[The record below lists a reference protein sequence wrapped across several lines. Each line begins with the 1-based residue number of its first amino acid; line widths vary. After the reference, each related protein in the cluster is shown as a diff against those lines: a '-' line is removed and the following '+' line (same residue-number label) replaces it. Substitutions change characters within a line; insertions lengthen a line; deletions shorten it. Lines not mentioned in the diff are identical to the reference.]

1 MNTVE
6 EFKQLI
12 SQHDITYDFSDDDRV
27 YQRGRRQKQKI
38 LELAKQIPEAKDLWN
53 AEIDKRL
60 SLNMRQPYYWK

>member
-1 MNTVE
+1 MNTLE

-12 SQHDITYDFSDDDRV
+12 RQHDITYDFSDDDRT

-53 AEIDKRL
+53 AEIDRRL
-60 SLNMRQPYYWK
+60 SSNVRQPYYWK